1 MVQHSAARIPLRL
14 GHPAMFVTLAA
25 CAGGQMRLSPEAE
38 EIKELRAQLQ
48 AQSALVAQQQQRI
61 EGLEV
66 KLAALV
72 ARSLPHAPQP
82 KAQAPAPAPA
92 KPEPRPSLRTVKI
105 GEGRRLRRTDHINPV
120 DRAPRLEATVQLRE
134 PDEDALA
141 RLETDTVLAR
151 AFDADRA
158 WAEAV
163 RKLNDGMHDA
173 AEIELLAFVAAHPH
187 HTAADNALYLAGLVR
202 EVRGDCVG
210 ALQLFESVPVKYP
223 AGDAVPQALLERG
236 RCLRLLGRGAEAKKI
251 FFQLDREHPD
261 AQEAAAGRQLL
272 QGL

>member
-1 MVQHSAARIPLRL
+1 LRL
-14 GHPAMFVTLAA
+14 GHLATLVTLTA
-25 CAGGQMRLSPEAE
+25 CAGGQVRRSPEAE
-38 EIKELRAQLQ
+38 EIKELRAQLL

-66 KLAALV
+66 KLAALA

-105 GEGRRLRRTDHINPV
+105 GEGRRLRRIDHINPV
-120 DRAPRLEATVQLRE
+120 ERAPRLEDSVQLRE
-134 PDEDALA
+134 PGEDALA
-141 RLETDTVLAR
+141 RLEVDTAMAQ
-151 AFDADRA
+151 AFDADQA

-163 RKLNDGMHDA
+163 RKLNDGNHQA
-173 AEIELLAFVAAHPH
+173 AEIEFLAFVAAHPH

-202 EVRGDCVG
+202 EVRGDCAG
-210 ALQLFESVPVKYP
+210 ALQLFESVPIKYP
-223 AGDAVPQALLERG
+223 AGDAVPQALLEGG

-251 FFQLDREHPD
+251 LFQLEREHPD
-261 AQEAAAGRQLL
+261 ATEAAAGRQLL
-272 QGL
+272 IGL